1 MKAVLSPD
9 GETAVTNN
17 ALIACFLI
25 QEGADPYSVN
35 NKGQTVL
42 SIGSTDITALLTL
55 FIEQKPER

>member
-1 MKAVLSPD
+1 MLSSFSD
-9 GETAVTNN
+9 ASVTKS

-25 QEGADPYSVN
+25 QEGADPYIVN

-42 SIGSTDITALLTL
+42 SIASTDVAALLTL